1 MSFGFG
7 VGDILAISGL
17 AFKVYSAYKDAPDG
31 YKHISEEVKSLQ
43 SIVDEAIRHLQNPA
57 LSDVKQQE
65 GQEALQS
72 CQSVLEDLNSLLEKY
87 KSLASANKLQVFKRV
102 KLGTE
107 DIMTLRDRL
116 MSSSLFLTN
125 FIRRFAIPVFYNFNI
140 QQYTELTSLSLV
152 V

>member
-7 VGDILAISGL
+7 VGDILAVSGL
-17 AFKVYSAYKDAPDG
+17 AVKVYSAYKDAPDG

-87 KSLASANKLQVFKRV
+87 KSLGSANKMQVFKRV

-125 FIRRFAIPVFYNFNI
+125 FIRRFAIPVLRI
-140 QQYTELTSLSLV
+140 SACSSLRN
-152 V
+152 